1 MNTSSRNWARFY
13 RVGAVVTAGALAA
26 ALAGCSGSGGS
37 SGNSAQIG
45 LAAAW
50 TGNAAFLGPALEK
63 GEKVAISNI
72 NAAGGVDGNKV
83 KMVTADTAGT
93 AQGATSAV
101 DKLLKA
107 DRVNGLVGPTSVT
120 VMSVL
125 DRIQA
130 SQVPSMILGSTAA
143 LDDTIK
149 GQTTFRVTPSDTL
162 MGPAMAQL
170 AMSKG
175 FDHCS
180 ILTEALEGAQ
190 SIHDNVVQ
198 AYKALG
204 GTIDRDIKIAVKQ
217 PSYSSEVL
225 KLLGSPTPKCVF
237 IEISPE
243 SGAQFWQNASQSNDV
258 STPLFIGT
266 DTLLNSDTLKT
277 LKPVAGQA
285 NIVAVSPASVG
296 AGRDTYVKLY
306 KKVFPDEDGPE
317 NLSDLAYDSTVIL
330 ALAMQE
336 AKSTDPSKY
345 VSHIRSVANDGARCL
360 SYAACKKL
368 LDQGKNIDFDGASG
382 ADDIQPDGNSISG
395 FGVFQIKGDKQS
407 QVGTISQADVTQL
420 VQKVGM

>member
-1 MNTSSRNWARFY
+1 MNTSSKQWTRLY
-13 RVGAVVTAGALAA
+13 RVGAVATAGALAV
-26 ALAGCSGSGGS
+26 ALAGCAGSGGS
-37 SGNSAQIG
+37 SGNVQIG

-63 GEKVAISNI
+63 GEKVALSDI
-72 NAAGGVDGNKV
+72 NAAGGVNGSKV

-130 SQVPSMILGSTAA
+130 SKVPSMILGSTAA

-170 AMSKG
+170 AMNKG

-180 ILTEALEGAQ
+180 ILTESLEGAQ
-190 SIHDNVVQ
+190 SIHDNVTK

-277 LKPVAGQA
+277 LKPVQGRA

-306 KKVFPDEDGPE
+306 KKVFPKEDGPE
-317 NLSDLAYDSTVIL
+317 NLSDLAYDSTVIV

-336 AKSTDPSKY
+336 AKSSDPAKY
-345 VSHIRSVANDGARCL
+345 VSHIRSVANDGTRCL
-360 SYAACKKL
+360 SYSACKKL
-368 LDQGKNIDFDGASG
+368 LDQGKDINFDGASG
-382 ADDIQPDGNSISG
+382 ADDIQANGNSISG
-395 FGVFQIKGDKQS
+395 FGVFQIKGDQQS
-407 QVGTISQADVTQL
+407 QIGTISQADVTKL
-420 VQKVGM
+420 VEKVGM